1 MANRKGASKVP
12 ERKTKEVAELASAID
27 KYNTICV
34 VNMAGLPA
42 RQLQVIRNKIR
53 AEATVRMAKKA
64 IISRALKSSKNKH
77 AEALLEHLEGMP
89 AFLFSNVDAF
99 ELYQIL
105 KQNQSPA
112 AAKVGQIAPRDIEV
126 KEGITS
132 LTPGP
137 AISTLSA
144 VGLPAGVEN
153 GKISIKKGKVVVE
166 KGKEFTQPVVDVLNL
181 LKVEPM
187 KIGVNLI
194 VALQDGEIFAGE
206 LLDIDVDAFSGKIA
220 AAHSDAFKLAIG
232 LNIVNSDTATFLI
245 TKAELDAKALA
256 VETGILTE
264 GTTGDVLAKVE
275 AGAKAVKEVVEK

>member
-1 MANRKGASKVP
+1 
-12 ERKTKEVAELASAID
+12 
-27 KYNTICV
+27 
-34 VNMAGLPA
+34 
-42 RQLQVIRNKIR
+42 
-53 AEATVRMAKKA
+53 KA

-77 AEALLEHLEGMP
+77 AAALLEHLEGMP
-89 AFLFSNVDAF
+89 AFLFSNADAF

-153 GKISIKKGKVVVE
+153 GKISIKKGKIIVE

-187 KIGVNLI
+187 KIGINLV
-194 VALQDGEIFAGE
+194 VALQNGEVIVSE
-206 LLDIDVDAFSGKIA
+206 VLDVDVDEVVAKIR
-220 AAHSDAFKLAIG
+220 AAHSDAYRLAIG
-232 LNIVNSDTATFLI
+232 ANIVNSDTASFLI

-275 AGAKAVKEVVEK
+275 SEAKAVKEVVEK